1 MSINKLIIDTLEST
15 GVPVDF
21 QTYEGDEN
29 KYITFSEYLQQGEG
43 FADDDEIVTGHYIQI
58 NVWSK
63 YILDTNTSYRKIVD
77 QVKKLLKEKGFIRK
91 YETELYEPDTK
102 IFHKVL
108 RFFYYVENEE
118 DE

>member
-15 GVPVDF
+15 NVPISF
-21 QTYEGDEN
+21 QTYEGEETT
-29 KYITFSEYLQQGEG
+29 YITFLEYLQQGES
-43 FADDDEIVTGHYIQI
+43 FADDNEEVTGHYIQVD
-58 NVWSK
+58 VWSK
-63 YILDTNTSYRKIVD
+63 GNYRKIVD
-77 QVKKLLKEKGFIRK
+77 QVKKLLKQAGFIRK